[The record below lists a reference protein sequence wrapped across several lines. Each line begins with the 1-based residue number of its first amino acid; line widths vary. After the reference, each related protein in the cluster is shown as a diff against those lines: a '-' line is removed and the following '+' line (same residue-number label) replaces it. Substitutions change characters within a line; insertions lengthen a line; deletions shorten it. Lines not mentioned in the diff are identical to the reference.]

1 MFFRRKFNDLP
12 IEESIGDA
20 FENNLG
26 ITEAPLR
33 PRYFTVLGFFVL
45 GVVLLVVGRVSYLGF
60 YNLAFYKARAESNLS
75 ETNRLPAPRG
85 LIIDAYG
92 KVLAENKPVFRAFL
106 NVRDFL
112 KNEAEQPRVI
122 QAVLNIFGI
131 SKDDLLKLIEEDNK
145 KGSSNA
151 VLLGENLNQEQIVE
165 IKRLNLVAVSVTSG
179 FSRIYKNG
187 EVFSPV
193 LGYTG
198 VVDSEDLVKYPKLS
212 GRDLIGKIGVE
223 KVYETVLQGEYGSF
237 KKIRDA
243 KGVVLDEEEEQQPK
257 IGKSLRLTIDA
268 DFQMYFY
275 ERLRKGLADLGRK
288 TAIGLALNPETGE
301 VLALIN
307 FPTYDN
313 NIFNDSTK
321 SEERSEL
328 FTNSNQP
335 LFNRAIGGYYN
346 PGSTIKPLVGV
357 AALEEKVINPQKYI
371 FSPGFLDIPNRYQP
385 DKPTRFLDWR
395 YQGDVNLPLALAYSS
410 NVYFYIVGGGSPYS
424 GSSITGLGVTRLR
437 EWWQKFHLGTATGI
451 DLPGEANG
459 FLPSP
464 EDKKKKTGT
473 EWFLGDTYNVSI
485 GQGDLLVTPIQLLS
499 YIGAIANG
507 GLVYRP
513 YVAKEMN
520 QPKVIADLTDAADSI
535 GVVQGGMLEAVQN
548 QKGTAHLLS
557 SLPYPIAGK
566 TGSAQVKNKAQEN
579 AFFVGYIPDL
589 VKKGV
594 EWSTTKG
601 SKIALLVLIE
611 DAKQGSLNAVPI
623 AKDVLNWYYENR
635 IDVND

>member
-1 MFFRRKFNDLP
+1 MLFKRKYTDLP
-12 IEESIGDA
+12 IEESIGDT

-26 ITEAPLR
+26 IRESPLR
-33 PRYFTVLGFFVL
+33 PRYFTVVGFFVF
-45 GVVLLVVGRVSYLGF
+45 GVVALVVGRVLYLGF
-60 YNLAFYKARAESNLS
+60 SDLDFYRARAESNLS

-92 KVLAENKPVFRAFL
+92 KTLAQNKPVFRSFL

-112 KNEAEQPRVI
+112 KNDEEQLKVLE
-122 QAVLNIFGI
+122 AVLNIFGI
-131 SKDDLLKLIEEDNK
+131 KNDDLWKLIEEDNE

-165 IKRLNLVAVSVTSG
+165 INRLNLSSISVVSG
-179 FSRIYKNG
+179 FSRVYPYG
-187 EVFSPV
+187 EVFSSV
-193 LGYTG
+193 IGYTG
-198 VVDSEDLVKYPKLS
+198 VVDSDDLVNYPKLS
-212 GRDLIGKIGVE
+212 GRDLIGKTGVE
-223 KVYETVLQGEYGSF
+223 KIYESILQGEYGSF

-243 KGVVLDEEEEQQPK
+243 KGAVLEEKEEQQPK
-257 IGKSLRLTIDA
+257 IGKSLRLTIDS
-268 DFQMYFY
+268 DFQNYFY
-275 ERLRKGLADLGRK
+275 ERLRSGLIGLGRR
-288 TAIGLALNPETGE
+288 TGIGLALNPETGE

-307 FPTYDN
+307 FPNYDN
-313 NIFNDSTK
+313 NVFSDSTK
-321 SEERSEL
+321 GEERGEL
-328 FTNSNQP
+328 FLDSRQP

-371 FSPGFLDIPNRYQP
+371 FSPGFIDIPNRYNP

-395 YQGDVNLPLALAYSS
+395 YQGDVNMPLALAFSS
-410 NVYFYIVGGGSPYS
+410 NVYFYVVGGGSPYS
-424 GSSITGLGVTRLR
+424 GSSITGLGISRLR
-437 EWWQKFHLGTATGI
+437 DWWQKFNLGKATGI
-451 DLPGEANG
+451 DLPGEADG

-507 GLVYRP
+507 GSVYRP
-513 YVAKEMN
+513 YVAKELN
-520 QPKVIADLTDAADSI
+520 QPKVISDLIFAKDSI
-535 GVVQGGMLEAVQN
+535 GVIQGGMLEAVKN
-548 QKGTAHLLS
+548 EKGTAHLLN
-557 SLPYPIAGK
+557 SLSFPIAGK

-579 AFFVGYIPDL
+579 AFFVGYIPDS
-589 VKKGV
+589 VSKGV
-594 EWSTTKG
+594 EWSTTNG
-601 SKIALLVLIE
+601 SKIALLILIE

-623 AKDVLNWYYENR
+623 AKDVLSWYYENR
-635 IDVND
+635 ISTE